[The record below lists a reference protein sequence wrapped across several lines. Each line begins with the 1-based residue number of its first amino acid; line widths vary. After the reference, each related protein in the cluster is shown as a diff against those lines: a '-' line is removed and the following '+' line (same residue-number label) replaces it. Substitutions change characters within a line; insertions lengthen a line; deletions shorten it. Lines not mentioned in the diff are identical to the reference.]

1 MKLCGSLERSGSVMS
16 VSSRLVSYK
25 EAGNVLERGLESR
38 CEGGEKGAFASVV
51 IDDVDISMFG
61 SAVFAVVVVL
71 VVAITFAVFLAVVS
85 AIVVVFTVAGC
96 CNAKPFVVVVFMGCM
111 AISRFFIIVVFPV
124 VLIGSPFAC
133 ACDDNGFVLKLL
145 ND

>member
-38 CEGGEKGAFASVV
+38 CEGGEKGVFVSVV
-51 IDDVDISMFG
+51 VDDVDVSVSGCALFVVFT
-61 SAVFAVVVVL
+61 AVDCCSGKRGCWLEGRCTLSF
-71 VVAITFAVFLAVVS
+71 
-85 AIVVVFTVAGC
+85 VVVF
-96 CNAKPFVVVVFMGCM
+96 FMGCM
-111 AISRFFIIVVFPV
+111 AISHLVIIVVFPV

-133 ACDDNGFVLKLL
+133 GCEQNGFVLKLS